1 VVVAAPATLVA
12 ESVGFSWGRRTLI
25 RDLSLDVA
33 GGEILSILGPN
44 GCGKTTLLRCLSGG
58 LRLERGTVLVDGADV
73 RSTSAREIA
82 LRLAL
87 LAQERTFGFAYTA
100 FDVVMMGRAPHLGWL
115 ATPGRRD
122 REIVHAALAAVG
134 MESMAHRPVSRLSG
148 GERQLVLLAR
158 ALAQESPIL
167 LLDEPTAH
175 LDLSNAMH
183 VLQTIKELAAE
194 RAVAVVLTTHAPN
207 EALFA
212 ADRVA
217 LMRDGGFIADGTPRA
232 VLTEEN
238 LERLY
243 ETRIRVVDLD
253 PRQSGVERFVVPLG
267 PAPAQPASDGP

>member
-1 VVVAAPATLVA
+1 VVVAAPTTLVA
-12 ESVGFSWGRRTLI
+12 ERVGFSWSRRTLI
-25 RDLSLDVA
+25 RELSLDVA
-33 GGEILSILGPN
+33 GGEIVSILGPN

-58 LRLERGTVLVDGADV
+58 LRLERGTVLLNGADV
-73 RSTSAREIA
+73 RFMSAREIA

-115 ATPGRRD
+115 ATPGHRD
-122 REIVHAALAAVG
+122 AEIVHAALAAVG
-134 MESMAHRPVSRLSG
+134 METAAHRPVSRLSG
-148 GERQLVLLAR
+148 GEGQLVLLAR

-183 VLQTIKELAAE
+183 VLQTVKELAAE
-194 RAVAVVLTTHAPN
+194 RAVAVVLTTHSPN
-207 EALFA
+207 ETLFA

-217 LMRDGGFIADGTPRA
+217 LMRDGGFIAEGTPRA
-232 VLTEEN
+232 VLTEAN

-253 PRQSGVERFVVPLG
+253 PPLSDVERFVVPLG